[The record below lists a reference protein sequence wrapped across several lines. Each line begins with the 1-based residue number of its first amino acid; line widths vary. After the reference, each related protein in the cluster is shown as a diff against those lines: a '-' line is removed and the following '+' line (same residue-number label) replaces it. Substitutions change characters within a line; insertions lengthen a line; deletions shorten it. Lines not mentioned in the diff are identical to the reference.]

1 MEKRVLIARW
11 LGLSA
16 QSIAIYDE
24 ASVSSARQRVRDVGQ
39 QLDLS
44 KELIETTALIA
55 SELTHNQLAH
65 AKQGYFVVKPVERQ
79 NVKGLEVIAADLGP
93 GIEKPAH
100 AFEDGVSESRAGL
113 GAGLGAVRRL
123 ADEVEFDN
131 RISEGLS
138 VTVRKFETRP
148 VSMYGEIAIMG
159 RPFPGEAIS
168 GDDAVFLQSDSGF
181 IAAVSDGLGHGPEAR
196 DASNQSIE
204 VLSHDRELGLEQILT
219 NLNEHLGRT
228 RGCVMSIVRF
238 NKVNG
243 ICESVSVGDVH
254 SHIYKLREAYL
265 FTATPLV
272 LGAGQLSRQRVH
284 IERAT
289 VEPDSVL
296 VMFTDGLK
304 SRTTIK
310 GQLDLLRQPAINI
323 AQHLLENHSRPD
335 DDALVLVA
343 RFPR

>member
-11 LGLSA
+11 LGSNA

-39 QLDLS
+39 QLHLS
-44 KELIETTALIA
+44 NEVIETAALIA
-55 SELTHNQLAH
+55 SELTHNQLSH
-65 AKQGYFVVKPVERQ
+65 AKQGYFAVKPVERQ
-79 NVKGLEVIAADLGP
+79 SVKGLEVIAADLGP
-93 GIEKPAH
+93 GIKKPAL
-100 AFEDGVSESRAGL
+100 AIEDGVSGTGTGL
-113 GAGLGAVRRL
+113 GAGLGAVVRL

-131 RISEGLS
+131 RISEGLC
-138 VTVRKFETRP
+138 VIARKFETRP
-148 VSMYGEIAIMG
+148 ASLCCEIAIMG
-159 RPFPGEAIS
+159 SPFPGEAIS
-168 GDDAVFLQSDSGF
+168 GDDAAVCQSDSRF

-204 VLSHDRELGLEQILT
+204 VLTHNRELGLEHILT
-219 NLNEHLGRT
+219 KLNEQLGRT

-238 NKVNG
+238 DKVSG

-254 SHIYKLREAYL
+254 SHLYKLREAHL

-272 LGAGQLSRQRVH
+272 LGTDQLSKLRVRV
-284 IERAT
+284 ET
-289 VEPDSVL
+289 TKVEPDSVL

-343 RFPR
+343 RFLR

>member
-1 MEKRVLIARW
+1 
-11 LGLSA
+11 
-16 QSIAIYDE
+16 
-24 ASVSSARQRVRDVGQ
+24 VRDVGQ

-100 AFEDGVSESRAGL
+100 AFEDGVSESRTGL

-138 VTVRKFETRP
+138 VTVRKFETHP
-148 VSMYGEIAIMG
+148 VSKYGEIAIMG

-204 VLSHDRELGLEQILT
+204 VLSHNRELGLEQILT
-219 NLNEHLGRT
+219 NLNEHLERT

-238 NKVNG
+238 NKING

-272 LGAGQLSRQRVH
+272 LGTGQLSRQRVH